1 MKARLNR
8 WAETIDALGLRERVF
23 LLLSLVAVLFLLM
36 DSLVYQP
43 ALVEQRR
50 TLDAIDNLQI
60 RLAVLEQESRHL
72 AEDGATDPLG
82 WRKRRVS
89 ELETG
94 LADLDRRIQEQLG
107 MLVDAH
113 LAAPMLRDIIDQEQ
127 ELTLLELHTDRVGL
141 EPSRHASLP
150 AGLGRYQLTLQLE
163 GSYLAALRFLERL
176 ETLPWALFSEQLDL
190 EVEQHPRAR
199 ITLKLY
205 TLGAHGGGA

>member
-1 MKARLNR
+1 MKAQLNR

-43 ALVEQRR
+43 ALVEQRH
-50 TLDAIDNLQI
+50 TLDAIGNLQI

-82 WRKRRVS
+82 WRTRRVS

-107 MLVDAH
+107 MLVDGP
-113 LAAPMLRDIIDQEQ
+113 LAAPMLRDIINQEQ
-127 ELTLLELHTDRVGL
+127 DLTLIELQTDRVGL
-141 EPSRHASLP
+141 EPSRHPTLP

-163 GSYLAALRFLERL
+163 GSYLATLRFLERL